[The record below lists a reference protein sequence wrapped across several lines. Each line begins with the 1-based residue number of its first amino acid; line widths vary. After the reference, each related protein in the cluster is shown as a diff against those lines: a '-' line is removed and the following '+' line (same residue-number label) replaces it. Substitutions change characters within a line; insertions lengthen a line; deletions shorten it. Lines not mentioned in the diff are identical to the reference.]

1 MIANDTN
8 KTVGQRIKDYR
19 KNRGMSQ
26 DDLSQGICSR
36 QTISLL
42 ENDLHIPSIAIME
55 KLAERLGHTL
65 QDILHDEVLS
75 LETKLKVDLIQVY
88 VEKGEFAAA
97 LNLIRQVE
105 LMEDTLEYQRR
116 NIVLFKAE
124 CMTRLGKSHES
135 INMLSNL
142 QQELEQQRFADDRF
156 LAVLY
161 DKLGTAYYF
170 VSNMAN
176 AYAYYMRAYQ
186 VSRRLPEFDI
196 DAARI
201 TFNLGKALRMM
212 DRPSEAVELLKES
225 HSFFERSCDPNR
237 LALTL
242 FELGIA
248 YQARNDFE
256 AASVYIQESLAIY
269 KSLNVLNMVRR
280 VRESY
285 AFTVLAKLD
294 PKQAVEEL
302 LVCAREFEEEGDQ
315 LQLVYTYAKVSFLLL
330 RSGEHDL
337 AGTYIHNAM
346 SLFNIEQAG
355 DHLEYVTAVHAYAE
369 YLLQVNDLTACIEF
383 AYKAS
388 SLFDSMGLGR
398 DAADSLKLAIQ
409 AYREQGLF
417 ELALGVAEEVNEIL
431 QRPLNNL

>member
-1 MIANDTN
+1 MIANETN
-8 KTVGQRIKDYR
+8 KTVGQRIKEYR

-26 DDLSQGICSR
+26 DELSEGICSR

-42 ENDLHIPSIAIME
+42 ENDLHTPSVAIID
-55 KLAERLGHTL
+55 KLAERLGRTL
-65 QDILHDEVLS
+65 QEILHDEVLS

-88 VEKGEFAAA
+88 VEKGEYAAA
-97 LNLIRQVE
+97 LSLIRQVE
-105 LMEDTLEYQRR
+105 LMEDMLEYQRR
-116 NIVLFKAE
+116 SIVLFKAE
-124 CMTRLGKSHES
+124 CFTRLGKSQEA
-135 INMLSNL
+135 ILLLSDL
-142 QQELEQQRFADDRF
+142 QQELERLRYTDDRF

-170 VSNMAN
+170 VSNIAN

-201 TFNLGKALRMM
+201 TFNLGKTLRMM
-212 DRPSEAVELLKES
+212 DRPNEAVELLKES
-225 HSFFERSCDPNR
+225 HTFFERSRDPKR

-256 AASVYIQESLAIY
+256 AASANIQESLAIY

-285 AFTVLAKLD
+285 AFTVLAKHD
-294 PKQAVEEL
+294 PEQAVENL
-302 LVCAREFEEEGDQ
+302 LLCAREFEEEGDY
-315 LQLVYTYAKVSFLLL
+315 LQLVYTYARVVFLLV
-330 RSGEHDL
+330 RSGNYDL
-337 AGTYIHNAM
+337 ADTYIQSAL
-346 SLFNIEQAG
+346 SLFNLDQAG
-355 DHLEYVTAVHAYAE
+355 EHLEYVTAVHAYAE
-369 YLLQVNDLTACIEF
+369 YLLHVKDFAACIDF

-388 SLFDSMGLGR
+388 SLFDSMGFGR
-398 DAADSLKLAIQ
+398 DAADSLKLAMK

-417 ELALGVAEEVNEIL
+417 EQALGVAEEVNELL
-431 QRPLNNL
+431 QRSLNNL